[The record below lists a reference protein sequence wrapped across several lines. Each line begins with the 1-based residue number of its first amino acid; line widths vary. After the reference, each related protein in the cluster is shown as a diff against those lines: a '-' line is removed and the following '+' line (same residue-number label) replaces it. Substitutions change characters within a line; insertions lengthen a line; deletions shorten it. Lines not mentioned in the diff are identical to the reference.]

1 MALDKESKTLGKK
14 QYHIH
19 LKPGDIGKYVL
30 LPGDPARSDRV
41 AKYLDNAEL
50 VANNR
55 EHRTFTGY
63 YKGVRVSV
71 TSTGMG
77 CPSAAIAAEELMN
90 IGAECLIRIGSSA
103 ALQDGISIGDLMIS
117 TGSMKNEGTSR
128 FYVPDCFPSVPDFDL
143 TRTIID
149 TAREMQPELKGKV
162 FYGINASDDAF
173 YGETQEWI
181 EKLSSYGCLN
191 VEMESSALYTV
202 CTRRKKRA
210 AMISAVSGNL
220 ITGEVIYETSNEGLA
235 TGWDVEIRVV
245 LEAIYRFEKEQG
257 GEKEA

>member
-77 CPSAAIAAEELMN
+77 CPVCSDRSR
-90 IGAECLIRIGSSA
+90 GADEHWCR
-103 ALQDGISIGDLMIS
+103 
-117 TGSMKNEGTSR
+117 
-128 FYVPDCFPSVPDFDL
+128 VPDPNRKQCG
-143 TRTIID
+143 TAGWNQHRT
-149 TAREMQPELKGKV
+149 
-162 FYGINASDDAF
+162 SDDF
-173 YGETQEWI
+173 HRLH
-181 EKLSSYGCLN
+181 EK
-191 VEMESSALYTV
+191 
-202 CTRRKKRA
+202 
-210 AMISAVSGNL
+210 
-220 ITGEVIYETSNEGLA
+220 
-235 TGWDVEIRVV
+235 
-245 LEAIYRFEKEQG
+245 
-257 GEKEA
+257 